1 MTLDLDEAI
10 AHCHEKA
17 EEQKQKA
24 NSINNN
30 GYGLEADQL
39 NEQSNCLECA
49 NEHQQLAEWLTELQE
64 RREADRWIPVS
75 ERLPD
80 NDDFV
85 LVYDNLEMFV
95 AWFSEEHGWC
105 SFDGNFDENTPI
117 IAWKPLP
124 KPYKENDK

>member
-1 MTLDLDEAI
+1 MTFDIDMAI
-10 AHCHEKA
+10 QHCQEKA
-17 EEQKQKA
+17 KELRA
-24 NSINNN
+24 
-30 GYGLEADQL
+30 EADSL
-39 NEQSNCLECA
+39 NDCKSDYFNNQKSDCMECA
-49 NEHQQLAEWLTELQE
+49 NEHEQLAEWLEELKA

-85 LVYDNLEMFV
+85 LVCDNLEMFV

-124 KPYKENDK
+124 EPYKENDK